1 MIRNR
6 SLNPLTTKELSCLR
20 WAAIGKTSW
29 EMSVILGM
37 AERTVNFHIQNACQ
51 KLQVRG
57 RQAAI
62 TAVLQAGWLNVA
74 TEAYPRSQKTRP
86 PPALDKA
93 RRERLPGLRSS
104 RGAAAKP

>member
-1 MIRNR
+1 M
-6 SLNPLTTKELSCLR
+6 NPLTTKELSCLR

-29 EMSVILGM
+29 EMSMILGM

-74 TEAYPRSQKTRP
+74 TEASPKNQKTRP

-93 RRERLPGLRSS
+93 RRERLPGLRPS
-104 RGAAAKP
+104 REVAAKP